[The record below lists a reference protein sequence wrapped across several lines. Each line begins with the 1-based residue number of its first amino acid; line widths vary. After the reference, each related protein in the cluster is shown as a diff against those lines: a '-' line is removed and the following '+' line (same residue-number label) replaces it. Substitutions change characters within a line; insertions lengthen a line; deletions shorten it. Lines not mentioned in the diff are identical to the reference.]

1 MYQMI
6 FYFNIGTRV
15 GETVKRIL
23 SIFLTMVFMIST
35 VGCSSKEDA
44 PIEKKDTKVTYQAEK
59 IEKPKDISKIQ
70 FLVYLEDGTL
80 RIGGSGQNGEERTV
94 WDSKNNG
101 KDWML
106 AGDSEQLPEL
116 KNQNAFY
123 KYSSNG
129 KFYVVED
136 QTIRLYEDTQP
147 STINIVEGESYL
159 DSALCGQDFY
169 LLVEDETGTKQI
181 RKYDLS
187 KQIWENMENEELVQA
202 LKKTTGYGC
211 LAADPSAEMLY
222 TEGKGIVKYSV
233 EKDETT
239 HAIDEEVLNSCIDTI
254 NEPITGLAVQGEN
267 IVVCTVGKSGS
278 ESNLYFLQ
286 KEQTK
291 KNEKDKTDTGKNTVL
306 KIYSLKENS
315 MIRSSLAFF
324 RREHT
329 DISIN
334 YTVGYTGEDGFSVSD
349 AIRKLNTEIMADE
362 GPDIIVLDNLPVE
375 EYISKG
381 VLEPVTDIVNEKKD
395 EIFFNMIEGYN
406 KESEIFCVPTTFRIP
421 VIIGNSEVVSAES
434 SNAVIDQME
443 QQESPVLTQQDFPY
457 AAMYMFATSDM
468 VEKDGMNE
476 EKLTAYYNDL
486 LRLKEMGNV
495 TDKIVGESDYSMNQ
509 TVDIFPYG
517 ESDVPSDIYF
527 GEAKAGVGQIA
538 YADSYIKLNSARK
551 QADIQFDYLN
561 KSGGNYYIPTEVLG
575 INSRS
580 SSKDA
585 AKEFL
590 SLYLTEE
597 VQNTNTMGFS
607 INRNSMRNSAAVTDS
622 PQYYSTIY
630 KNLEDTSGLDLYTL
644 STDEFNELLQFVE
657 SADTPVQVDAVVTE
671 TVMEQADKI
680 LYEGLDV
687 QTAVQTVCDKINLY
701 LKE

>member
-1 MYQMI
+1 MMI
-6 FYFNIGTRV
+6 
-15 GETVKRIL
+15 
-23 SIFLTMVFMIST
+23 MIST
-35 VGCSSKEDA
+35 IGCRSKEDD
-44 PIEKKDTKVTYQAEK
+44 PIEKKDTKVAYQADK

-80 RIGGSGQNGEERTV
+80 RIGGSDQSGEKRTV

-116 KNQNAFY
+116 KNQNTFY

-147 STINIVEGESYL
+147 STINIDEGESYL

-181 RKYDLS
+181 KKHDLS
-187 KQIWENMENEELVQA
+187 EQIWENVENEELVQA

-239 HAIDEEVLNSCIDTI
+239 HAINGEVLNSCIDTI

-267 IVVCTVGKSGS
+267 IVVCTAGKSGS

-434 SNAVIDQME
+434 SKAVIDQME
-443 QQESPVLTQQDFPY
+443 QQESPVLTRQDFPY
-457 AAMYMFATSDM
+457 AAMYMFVTSDM

-538 YADSYIKLNSARK
+538 YVDSYIKLKSARK

-580 SSKDA
+580 SYKDA

-657 SADTPVQVDAVVTE
+657 LADTPVRVDAVVTE

>member
-1 MYQMI
+1 MM
-6 FYFNIGTRV
+6 
-15 GETVKRIL
+15 L
-23 SIFLTMVFMIST
+23 MIST
-35 VGCSSKEDA
+35 IGCRSKEDD
-44 PIEKKDTKVTYQAEK
+44 PIEKKDTKVAYQADK

-80 RIGGSGQNGEERTV
+80 RIGGSGQSGEERTV

-101 KDWML
+101 KDWIL

-123 KYSSNG
+123 KYSSDG

-187 KQIWENMENEELVQA
+187 EQIWENMENEELVQA

-211 LAADPSAEMLY
+211 LAADPLAEMLY
-222 TEGKGIVKYSV
+222 TEGEGIVKYCV

-239 HAIDEEVLNSCIDTI
+239 HAINEEVLSGCIDTI

-267 IVVCTVGKSGS
+267 IVVCTAGKSGS

-291 KNEKDKTDTGKNTVL
+291 KTEKDKTDTGKNTVL

-434 SNAVIDQME
+434 SKAVIDQME
-443 QQESPVLTQQDFPY
+443 QQESPVLTRQDFPY
-457 AAMYMFATSDM
+457 AAMYMFVTSDM

-527 GEAKAGVGQIA
+527 GEAKTGVGQIA

-580 SSKDA
+580 SYKDA

-607 INRNSMRNSAAVTDS
+607 INRNSTRNSAAVTDF

-644 STDEFNELLQFVE
+644 STDEFNEFLQFVE
-657 SADTPVQVDAVVTE
+657 LADTPVRVDAVVTE

-687 QTAVQTVCDKINLY
+687 QTAVKTVCDKIDLY

>member
-1 MYQMI
+1 M
-6 FYFNIGTRV
+6 
-15 GETVKRIL
+15 KRII
-23 SIFLTMVFMIST
+23 SIFLTMMLMIST
-35 VGCSSKEDA
+35 IGCRSKEDD
-44 PIEKKDTKVTYQAEK
+44 PIEKKDTKVAYQADK

-70 FLVYLEDGTL
+70 FLIYLEDGTL
-80 RIGGSGQNGEERTV
+80 RIGGSGQSGEERTV

-101 KDWML
+101 KDWIL

-116 KNQNAFY
+116 KNQNVFY
-123 KYSSNG
+123 KYSSDG

-147 STINIVEGESYL
+147 STINLVEGESYL

-169 LLVEDETGTKQI
+169 LLVEDETCTKQI

-187 KQIWENMENEELVQA
+187 EQIWENMENEELVQA

-211 LAADPSAEMLY
+211 LAADPLAEMLF
-222 TEGKGIVKYSV
+222 TEGEGIVKYCV

-239 HAIDEEVLNSCIDTI
+239 HAINEEVLNGCIDTI

-267 IVVCTVGKSGS
+267 IVVCTAGKSGS

-329 DISIN
+329 NISIN

-434 SNAVIDQME
+434 SKAVIDQME
-443 QQESPVLTQQDFPY
+443 QQESPVLTRQDFPY
-457 AAMYMFATSDM
+457 AAMYMFVTSDM

-580 SSKDA
+580 SYKDA

-607 INRNSMRNSAAVTDS
+607 INRNSTRNSAAVTDS

-630 KNLEDTSGLDLYTL
+630 KNLEDTSGLDLCTL

-657 SADTPVQVDAVVTE
+657 LADTPVRVDAVVTE

-687 QTAVQTVCDKINLY
+687 QTAVKTVCDKINLY

>member
-1 MYQMI
+1 M
-6 FYFNIGTRV
+6 
-15 GETVKRIL
+15 KRII
-23 SIFLTMVFMIST
+23 SIFLTMMIMIST
-35 VGCSSKEDA
+35 IGCRSKEDD
-44 PIEKKDTKVTYQAEK
+44 PIEKKDTKVAYQADK

-80 RIGGSGQNGEERTV
+80 RIGGSDQSGEKRTV

-147 STINIVEGESYL
+147 STINIDEGESYL

-181 RKYDLS
+181 KKHDLS
-187 KQIWENMENEELVQA
+187 EQIWENVENEELVQA

-239 HAIDEEVLNSCIDTI
+239 HAINGEVLNSCIDTI

-267 IVVCTVGKSGS
+267 IVVCTAGKSGS

-434 SNAVIDQME
+434 SKAVIDQME
-443 QQESPVLTQQDFPY
+443 QQESPVLTRQDFPY
-457 AAMYMFATSDM
+457 AAMYMFVTSDM

-538 YADSYIKLNSARK
+538 YVDSYIKLKSARK

-580 SSKDA
+580 SYKDA

-657 SADTPVQVDAVVTE
+657 LADTPVRVDAVVTE

-687 QTAVQTVCDKINLY
+687 QTAVKTVCDKINLY

>member
-1 MYQMI
+1 M
-6 FYFNIGTRV
+6 
-15 GETVKRIL
+15 KRII
-23 SIFLTMVFMIST
+23 SIFLTMVFAIST

-44 PIEKKDTKVTYQAEK
+44 PIEKKDTKVAYQADK

-70 FLVYLEDGTL
+70 FLVYLEDSTL
-80 RIGGSGQNGEERTV
+80 RIGGSDQSGEKCTV

-106 AGDSEQLPEL
+106 SGDSEQLPEL

-123 KYSSNG
+123 KYSSDG

-147 STINIVEGESYL
+147 STINIDEGESYL

-181 RKYDLS
+181 KKYDLS
-187 KQIWENMENEELVQA
+187 EQIWENVENEELVQA
-202 LKKTTGYGC
+202 LKKATGYGC

-233 EKDETT
+233 EKDEIT
-239 HAIDEEVLNSCIDTI
+239 HAINEEVLKSCIDTI
-254 NEPITGLAVQGEN
+254 NEPVTGLAVQGEN
-267 IVVCTVGKSGS
+267 IVVCTAGKSGN

-291 KNEKDKTDTGKNTVL
+291 KTEKDKTDTGKNTVL

-334 YTVGYTGEDGFSVSD
+334 YTVGYTGEDSFSVSD

-434 SNAVIDQME
+434 SKAVIDQME
-443 QQESPVLTQQDFPY
+443 QQESPVLTRQDFPY
-457 AAMYMFATSDM
+457 AAMYMFVTSDM

-580 SSKDA
+580 SYKDA

-607 INRNSMRNSAAVTDS
+607 INRNSTRNSAAVTDS

-657 SADTPVQVDAVVTE
+657 LADTPVRVDAVVTE

-687 QTAVQTVCDKINLY
+687 QTAVKTVCDKINLY

>member
-1 MYQMI
+1 M
-6 FYFNIGTRV
+6 
-15 GETVKRIL
+15 KRII
-23 SIFLTMVFMIST
+23 SIFLTMMIMIST
-35 VGCSSKEDA
+35 IGCRSKEDD
-44 PIEKKDTKVTYQAEK
+44 PIEKKDTKVAYQADK

-80 RIGGSGQNGEERTV
+80 RIGGSDQSGEKRTV

-147 STINIVEGESYL
+147 STINIDEGESYL

-181 RKYDLS
+181 KKHDLS
-187 KQIWENMENEELVQA
+187 EQIWENVENEELVQA

-239 HAIDEEVLNSCIDTI
+239 HAINGEVLNSCIDTI

-267 IVVCTVGKSGS
+267 IVVCTAGKRGS

-434 SNAVIDQME
+434 SKAVIDQIE
-443 QQESPVLTQQDFPY
+443 QQESPVLTRQDFPY
-457 AAMYMFATSDM
+457 AAMYMFVTSDM

-538 YADSYIKLNSARK
+538 YVDSYIKLKSARK

-580 SSKDA
+580 SYKDA

-657 SADTPVQVDAVVTE
+657 LADTPVRVDAVVTE

>member
-1 MYQMI
+1 MMI
-6 FYFNIGTRV
+6 
-15 GETVKRIL
+15 
-23 SIFLTMVFMIST
+23 MIST
-35 VGCSSKEDA
+35 IGCRSKEDD
-44 PIEKKDTKVTYQAEK
+44 PIEKKDTKVAYQADK

-80 RIGGSGQNGEERTV
+80 RIGGSDQSGEKRTV

-123 KYSSNG
+123 KYSSDG

-181 RKYDLS
+181 RKYDLPE
-187 KQIWENMENEELVQA
+187 QIWENMENEELVQA

-211 LAADPSAEMLY
+211 LVADPLAEMLY
-222 TEGKGIVKYSV
+222 TEGEGIVKYCV

-239 HAIDEEVLNSCIDTI
+239 HVINGEVLNSCIDTI

-267 IVVCTVGKSGS
+267 IVVCTAGKSGS

-291 KNEKDKTDTGKNTVL
+291 KTEKDKTDTGKNTVL

-434 SNAVIDQME
+434 SKAVIDQME
-443 QQESPVLTQQDFPY
+443 QQESPVLTRQDFPY
-457 AAMYMFATSDM
+457 AAMYMFVTSDM

-580 SSKDA
+580 SYKDA

-657 SADTPVQVDAVVTE
+657 LADTPVRVDAVVTE

-687 QTAVQTVCDKINLY
+687 QTAVKTVCDKINLY

>member
-1 MYQMI
+1 MM
-6 FYFNIGTRV
+6 
-15 GETVKRIL
+15 L
-23 SIFLTMVFMIST
+23 MIST
-35 VGCSSKEDA
+35 IGCRSKEDD
-44 PIEKKDTKVTYQAEK
+44 PIEKKDTKVAYQADK

-80 RIGGSGQNGEERTV
+80 RIGGSGQSGEERTV

-101 KDWML
+101 KDWIL

-116 KNQNAFY
+116 KNQNVFY
-123 KYSSNG
+123 KYSSDG

-147 STINIVEGESYL
+147 STINLVEGESYL

-187 KQIWENMENEELVQA
+187 EQIWENMENEELVQA

-211 LAADPSAEMLY
+211 LAADPLAEMLF
-222 TEGKGIVKYSV
+222 TEGEGIVKYCV

-239 HAIDEEVLNSCIDTI
+239 HAINEEVLNGCIDTI

-267 IVVCTVGKSGS
+267 IVVCTAGKSGS

-421 VIIGNSEVVSAES
+421 VIIGISEVVSAES
-434 SNAVIDQME
+434 SKAVIDQME
-443 QQESPVLTQQDFPY
+443 QQESPVLTRQDFPY
-457 AAMYMFATSDM
+457 AAMYMFVTSDM

-580 SSKDA
+580 SYKDA

-630 KNLEDTSGLDLYTL
+630 KNLEDTSGLDLCTL

-657 SADTPVQVDAVVTE
+657 LADTPVRVDAVVTE

-687 QTAVQTVCDKINLY
+687 QTAVKTVCDKIDLY

>member
-1 MYQMI
+1 M
-6 FYFNIGTRV
+6 
-15 GETVKRIL
+15 KRII
-23 SIFLTMVFMIST
+23 SIFLTMMIMIST
-35 VGCSSKEDA
+35 IGCRSKEDD
-44 PIEKKDTKVTYQAEK
+44 PIEKKDTKVAYQADK

-70 FLVYLEDGTL
+70 FLVYLKDGTL
-80 RIGGSGQNGEERTV
+80 RIGGSDQSGEKRTV

-136 QTIRLYEDTQP
+136 QAIRLYEDTQP
-147 STINIVEGESYL
+147 STINIDEGESYL

-181 RKYDLS
+181 KKHDLS
-187 KQIWENMENEELVQA
+187 EQIWENVENEELVQA

-239 HAIDEEVLNSCIDTI
+239 HAINGEVLNSCIDTI

-267 IVVCTVGKSGS
+267 IVVCTAGKSGS

-381 VLEPVTDIVNEKKD
+381 VLEPVADIVNEKKD

-421 VIIGNSEVVSAES
+421 VIIGNSEVFSAES
-434 SNAVIDQME
+434 SKAVIDQME
-443 QQESPVLTQQDFPY
+443 QQESPVLTRQDFPY
-457 AAMYMFATSDM
+457 AAMYMFVTSDM

-580 SSKDA
+580 SYKDA

-657 SADTPVQVDAVVTE
+657 LADTPVRVDAVVTE
-671 TVMEQADKI
+671 NVMEQADKI

-687 QTAVQTVCDKINLY
+687 QTAVKTVCDKINLY

>member
-1 MYQMI
+1 M
-6 FYFNIGTRV
+6 
-15 GETVKRIL
+15 KRII
-23 SIFLTMVFMIST
+23 SIFLTMMLMIST
-35 VGCSSKEDA
+35 IGCRSKEDD
-44 PIEKKDTKVTYQAEK
+44 PIEKKDTKVAYQADK

-80 RIGGSGQNGEERTV
+80 RIGGSGQSGEERTV

-101 KDWML
+101 KDWIL

-116 KNQNAFY
+116 KNQNVFY
-123 KYSSNG
+123 KYSSDG

-187 KQIWENMENEELVQA
+187 EQIWENMENEELVQA

-211 LAADPSAEMLY
+211 LAADPLAEMLF
-222 TEGKGIVKYSV
+222 TEGEGIVKYCV

-239 HAIDEEVLNSCIDTI
+239 HAINEEVLSGCIDTI

-267 IVVCTVGKSGS
+267 IVVCTAGKSGS

-291 KNEKDKTDTGKNTVL
+291 KTEKDKTDTGKNTVL

-324 RREHT
+324 RRKHT

-395 EIFFNMIEGYN
+395 EIFFNMIKGYN

-421 VIIGNSEVVSAES
+421 VIIGISEVVSAES
-434 SNAVIDQME
+434 SKAVIDQME
-443 QQESPVLTQQDFPY
+443 QQESPVLTRQDFPY
-457 AAMYMFATSDM
+457 AAMFVTSDM

-509 TVDIFPYG
+509 TVNIFPYG
-517 ESDVPSDIYF
+517 ESDVTSDIYF

-580 SSKDA
+580 SYKDA

-607 INRNSMRNSAAVTDS
+607 INRNIMRNSAAVTDS

-644 STDEFNELLQFVE
+644 STDEFNEFLQFVE
-657 SADTPVQVDAVVTE
+657 LADTPVRVDAVVTE

>member
-1 MYQMI
+1 M
-6 FYFNIGTRV
+6 
-15 GETVKRIL
+15 KRIL

-44 PIEKKDTKVTYQAEK
+44 PIEKKDTKVAYQADK

-80 RIGGSGQNGEERTV
+80 RIGGSDQSGEKCTV

-123 KYSSNG
+123 KYSSDG

-136 QTIRLYEDTQP
+136 QTIRLYEDTQQ
-147 STINIVEGESYL
+147 STINIDEGESYL
-159 DSALCGQDFY
+159 DSVLCGQDFY

-187 KQIWENMENEELVQA
+187 EQIWENVENEELVQA
-202 LKKTTGYGC
+202 LKKATGYGC

-233 EKDETT
+233 EKDEITL
-239 HAIDEEVLNSCIDTI
+239 AINVEVLNSCIDTI
-254 NEPITGLAVQGEN
+254 NEPVTGLAVQGEN
-267 IVVCTVGKSGS
+267 IVVCTAGKSGN

-291 KNEKDKTDTGKNTVL
+291 KTEKDKTDTGKNTVL

-381 VLEPVTDIVNEKKD
+381 VLEAVTDIVNEKKD

-443 QQESPVLTQQDFPY
+443 QQESPVLTRQDFPY
-457 AAMYMFATSDM
+457 AAMNMFVTSDM

-495 TDKIVGESDYSMNQ
+495 TDKIVDESDYSMDQ

-538 YADSYIKLNSARK
+538 YVDSYIKLNSARK

-580 SSKDA
+580 SYKDA

-657 SADTPVQVDAVVTE
+657 LADTPVRVDAVVTE

-680 LYEGLDV
+680 LYEDLDV
-687 QTAVQTVCDKINLY
+687 QTAVQTVCGKTNLY

>member
-1 MYQMI
+1 M
-6 FYFNIGTRV
+6 
-15 GETVKRIL
+15 KRII
-23 SIFLTMVFMIST
+23 SIFLTMMLMIST
-35 VGCSSKEDA
+35 IGCRSKEDD
-44 PIEKKDTKVTYQAEK
+44 PIEKKDTKVAYQADK

-70 FLVYLEDGTL
+70 FLIYLEDGTL
-80 RIGGSGQNGEERTV
+80 RIGGSGQSGEERTV

-101 KDWML
+101 KDWIL

-123 KYSSNG
+123 KYSSDG

-187 KQIWENMENEELVQA
+187 EQIWENMENEELVQA

-211 LAADPSAEMLY
+211 LAADSLAEMLY
-222 TEGKGIVKYSV
+222 TEGEGIVKYCV

-239 HAIDEEVLNSCIDTI
+239 YAINEEVLSGCIDTI
-254 NEPITGLAVQGEN
+254 NEPITGLAVQDEN
-267 IVVCTVGKSGS
+267 IVVCTAGKSGS

-291 KNEKDKTDTGKNTVL
+291 KTEKDKTDTGKSTVL

-434 SNAVIDQME
+434 SKVVIDQME
-443 QQESPVLTQQDFPY
+443 QQESPVLTRQDFPY
-457 AAMYMFATSDM
+457 AAMYMFVTSDM

-580 SSKDA
+580 SYKDA

-657 SADTPVQVDAVVTE
+657 LADTPVWVDAVVTE

-687 QTAVQTVCDKINLY
+687 QTAVKTVCDKIDLY

>member
-1 MYQMI
+1 MMI
-6 FYFNIGTRV
+6 FRCERGA
-15 GETVKRIL
+15 TVKRII
-23 SIFLTMVFMIST
+23 SIFLTMMLMIST
-35 VGCSSKEDA
+35 IGCRSKEDD
-44 PIEKKDTKVTYQAEK
+44 PIEKKDTKVAYQADK

-70 FLVYLEDGTL
+70 FLVYLEEGTL
-80 RIGGSGQNGEERTV
+80 RIGGSGQSGEERTV

-101 KDWML
+101 KDWIL

-123 KYSSNG
+123 KYSSDG

-159 DSALCGQDFY
+159 DSALCRQDFY

-187 KQIWENMENEELVQA
+187 EQIWENMENEELVQA

-211 LAADPSAEMLY
+211 LAADPLAEMLY
-222 TEGKGIVKYSV
+222 TEGEGIVKYCV

-239 HAIDEEVLNSCIDTI
+239 HAINGEVLNSFIDTI

-267 IVVCTVGKSGS
+267 IVVCTAGKSGS

-291 KNEKDKTDTGKNTVL
+291 KTEKDKTGTGKNTVL

-434 SNAVIDQME
+434 SKAVIDQME
-443 QQESPVLTQQDFPY
+443 QQESPVLTRQDFPY
-457 AAMYMFATSDM
+457 AAMYMFVTSDM

-486 LRLKEMGNV
+486 LRLKETGNV

-580 SSKDA
+580 SYKDA

-657 SADTPVQVDAVVTE
+657 LADTPVRVDAVVTE

>member
-1 MYQMI
+1 M
-6 FYFNIGTRV
+6 
-15 GETVKRIL
+15 KRII
-23 SIFLTMVFMIST
+23 SIFLTMMLMIST
-35 VGCSSKEDA
+35 IGCRSKEDD
-44 PIEKKDTKVTYQAEK
+44 PIEKKDTKVAYQADK

-70 FLVYLEDGTL
+70 FLIYLEDGTL
-80 RIGGSGQNGEERTV
+80 RIGGSGQSGEERTV

-101 KDWML
+101 KDWIL

-123 KYSSNG
+123 KYSSDG

-187 KQIWENMENEELVQA
+187 EQIWENMENEELVQA

-211 LAADPSAEMLY
+211 LAADSLAEMLY
-222 TEGKGIVKYSV
+222 TEGEGIVKYCV

-239 HAIDEEVLNSCIDTI
+239 HAINEEVLSGCIDTI

-267 IVVCTVGKSGS
+267 IVVCTAGKSGS

-291 KNEKDKTDTGKNTVL
+291 KTEKDKTDTGKSTVL

-434 SNAVIDQME
+434 SKAVIDQME
-443 QQESPVLTQQDFPY
+443 QQESPVLTRQDFPY
-457 AAMYMFATSDM
+457 AAMYMFVTSDM

-551 QADIQFDYLN
+551 QADIQFDYMN

-580 SSKDA
+580 SYKDA

-657 SADTPVQVDAVVTE
+657 LADTPVWVDAVVTE

-687 QTAVQTVCDKINLY
+687 QTAVKTVCDKIDLY

>member
-1 MYQMI
+1 M
-6 FYFNIGTRV
+6 
-15 GETVKRIL
+15 KRII
-23 SIFLTMVFMIST
+23 SIFLTMMLMIST
-35 VGCSSKEDA
+35 IGCRSKEDD
-44 PIEKKDTKVTYQAEK
+44 PIEKKDTKVAYQADK

-70 FLVYLEDGTL
+70 FLVYLEEGTL
-80 RIGGSGQNGEERTV
+80 RIGGSGQSGEERTV

-101 KDWML
+101 KDWIL

-123 KYSSNG
+123 KYSSDG

-159 DSALCGQDFY
+159 DSALCRQDFY

-187 KQIWENMENEELVQA
+187 EQIWENMENEELVQA

-211 LAADPSAEMLY
+211 LAADPLAEMLY
-222 TEGKGIVKYSV
+222 TEGEGIVKYCV

-239 HAIDEEVLNSCIDTI
+239 HAINGEVLNSCIDTI

-267 IVVCTVGKSGS
+267 IVVCTAGKSGS

-291 KNEKDKTDTGKNTVL
+291 KNEKDKTGTGKNTVL

-434 SNAVIDQME
+434 SKAVIDQME
-443 QQESPVLTQQDFPY
+443 QQESPVLTRQDFPY
-457 AAMYMFATSDM
+457 AAMYMFVTSDM

-580 SSKDA
+580 SYKDA

-657 SADTPVQVDAVVTE
+657 LADTPVRVDAVVTE

-687 QTAVQTVCDKINLY
+687 QTAVKTVCDKINLY

>member
-1 MYQMI
+1 M
-6 FYFNIGTRV
+6 
-15 GETVKRIL
+15 KRII
-23 SIFLTMVFMIST
+23 SIFLTMMIMIST
-35 VGCSSKEDA
+35 IGCRSKEDD
-44 PIEKKDTKVTYQAEK
+44 PIEKKDTKVAYQADK

-80 RIGGSGQNGEERTV
+80 RIGGSDQSGEKRTV

-147 STINIVEGESYL
+147 STINIDEGESYL

-187 KQIWENMENEELVQA
+187 EQILENMENEELVQA

-239 HAIDEEVLNSCIDTI
+239 HAINGEVLNSCIDTI

-267 IVVCTVGKSGS
+267 IVVCTAGKSGS

-291 KNEKDKTDTGKNTVL
+291 KTEKDKTDTGKNTVL

-434 SNAVIDQME
+434 SKAVIDQME
-443 QQESPVLTQQDFPY
+443 QQESPVLTRQDFPY
-457 AAMYMFATSDM
+457 AAMYMFVTSDM

-538 YADSYIKLNSARK
+538 YVDSYIKLKSARK

-580 SSKDA
+580 SYKDA

-657 SADTPVQVDAVVTE
+657 LADTPVRVDAVVTE

>member
-1 MYQMI
+1 M
-6 FYFNIGTRV
+6 
-15 GETVKRIL
+15 KRII
-23 SIFLTMVFMIST
+23 SIFLTMMLMIST
-35 VGCSSKEDA
+35 IGCRSKEDD
-44 PIEKKDTKVTYQAEK
+44 PIEKKDTKVAYQADK

-70 FLVYLEDGTL
+70 FLVYLEEGTL
-80 RIGGSGQNGEERTV
+80 RIGGSGQSGEERTV

-101 KDWML
+101 KDWIL

-123 KYSSNG
+123 KYSSDG

-159 DSALCGQDFY
+159 DSALCRQDFY

-187 KQIWENMENEELVQA
+187 EQIWENMENEELVQA

-211 LAADPSAEMLY
+211 LAADPLAEMLY
-222 TEGKGIVKYSV
+222 TEGEGIVKYCV

-239 HAIDEEVLNSCIDTI
+239 HAINGEVLNSFIDTI

-267 IVVCTVGKSGS
+267 IVVCTAGKSGS

-291 KNEKDKTDTGKNTVL
+291 KTEKDKTGTGKNTVL

-434 SNAVIDQME
+434 SKAVIDQME
-443 QQESPVLTQQDFPY
+443 QQESPVLTRQDFPY
-457 AAMYMFATSDM
+457 AAMYMFVTSDM
-468 VEKDGMNE
+468 VEKDGMNAE
-476 EKLTAYYNDL
+476 TLTAYYNDL

-580 SSKDA
+580 SYKDA

-657 SADTPVQVDAVVTE
+657 LADTPVRVDAVVTE

-687 QTAVQTVCDKINLY
+687 QTAVKTVCDKINLY

>member
-1 MYQMI
+1 MI
-6 FYFNIGTRV
+6 FRCERGA
-15 GETVKRIL
+15 TVKRII
-23 SIFLTMVFMIST
+23 SIFLTMMLMIST
-35 VGCSSKEDA
+35 IGCRSKEDD
-44 PIEKKDTKVTYQAEK
+44 PIEKKDTKVAYQADK
-59 IEKPKDISKIQ
+59 IEKPKDISKKQ
-70 FLVYLEDGTL
+70 FLVYLEEGTL
-80 RIGGSGQNGEERTV
+80 RIGGSGQSGEERTV

-101 KDWML
+101 KDWIL

-123 KYSSNG
+123 KYSSDG

-159 DSALCGQDFY
+159 DSALCRQDFY

-187 KQIWENMENEELVQA
+187 EQIWENMENEELVQA

-211 LAADPSAEMLY
+211 LAADPLAEMLY
-222 TEGKGIVKYSV
+222 TEGEGIVKYCV

-239 HAIDEEVLNSCIDTI
+239 HAINGEVLNSFIDTI

-267 IVVCTVGKSGS
+267 IVVCTAGKSGS

-291 KNEKDKTDTGKNTVL
+291 KTEKDKTGTGKNTVL

-434 SNAVIDQME
+434 SKAVIDQME
-443 QQESPVLTQQDFPY
+443 QQESPVLTRQDFPY
-457 AAMYMFATSDM
+457 AAMYMFVTSDM

-580 SSKDA
+580 SYKDA

-657 SADTPVQVDAVVTE
+657 LADTPVRVDAVVTE

-687 QTAVQTVCDKINLY
+687 QTAVKTVCDKINLY

>member
-1 MYQMI
+1 MM
-6 FYFNIGTRV
+6 
-15 GETVKRIL
+15 L
-23 SIFLTMVFMIST
+23 MIST
-35 VGCSSKEDA
+35 IGCRSKEDD
-44 PIEKKDTKVTYQAEK
+44 PIEKKDTKVAYQADK

-70 FLVYLEDGTL
+70 FLVYLEEGTL
-80 RIGGSGQNGEERTV
+80 RIGGSGQSGEERTV

-101 KDWML
+101 KDWIL

-123 KYSSNG
+123 KYSSDG

-181 RKYDLS
+181 RKYDLPE
-187 KQIWENMENEELVQA
+187 QIWENMENEELVQA

-211 LAADPSAEMLY
+211 LAADPLAEMLY
-222 TEGKGIVKYSV
+222 TEGEGIVKYCV

-239 HAIDEEVLNSCIDTI
+239 HAINEEVLSGCIDTI

-267 IVVCTVGKSGS
+267 IVVCTAGKSGS

-291 KNEKDKTDTGKNTVL
+291 KTEKDKTDTGKNTVL

-434 SNAVIDQME
+434 SKAVIDQME
-443 QQESPVLTQQDFPY
+443 QQESPVLTRQDFPY
-457 AAMYMFATSDM
+457 AAMYMFVTSDM

-580 SSKDA
+580 SYKDA

-657 SADTPVQVDAVVTE
+657 LADTPVRVDAVVTE

-687 QTAVQTVCDKINLY
+687 QTAVKTVCDKINLY

>member
-1 MYQMI
+1 M
-6 FYFNIGTRV
+6 
-15 GETVKRIL
+15 KRII
-23 SIFLTMVFMIST
+23 SIFLTMMLMIST
-35 VGCSSKEDA
+35 IGCRSKEDD
-44 PIEKKDTKVTYQAEK
+44 PIEKKDTKVAYQADK

-70 FLVYLEDGTL
+70 FLVYLEEGTL
-80 RIGGSGQNGEERTV
+80 RIGGSGQSGEERTV

-101 KDWML
+101 KDWIL

-123 KYSSNG
+123 KYSSDG

-159 DSALCGQDFY
+159 DSALCRQDFY

-187 KQIWENMENEELVQA
+187 EQIWENMENEELVQA

-211 LAADPSAEMLY
+211 LAADPLAEMLY
-222 TEGKGIVKYSV
+222 TEGEGIVKYCV

-239 HAIDEEVLNSCIDTI
+239 HAINGEVLNSFIDTI

-267 IVVCTVGKSGS
+267 IVVCTAGKSGS

-291 KNEKDKTDTGKNTVL
+291 KTEKDKTGTGKNTVL

-362 GPDIIVLDNLPVE
+362 GLDIIVLDNLPVE

-434 SNAVIDQME
+434 SKAVIDQME
-443 QQESPVLTQQDFPY
+443 QQESPVLTRQDFPY
-457 AAMYMFATSDM
+457 AAMYMFVTSDM

-580 SSKDA
+580 SYKDA

-657 SADTPVQVDAVVTE
+657 LADTPVRVDAVVTE

-687 QTAVQTVCDKINLY
+687 QTAVKTVCDKINLY

>member
-1 MYQMI
+1 M
-6 FYFNIGTRV
+6 
-15 GETVKRIL
+15 KRII
-23 SIFLTMVFMIST
+23 SIFLTMMLMIST
-35 VGCSSKEDA
+35 IGCRSKEDD
-44 PIEKKDTKVTYQAEK
+44 PIEKKDTKVAYQADK

-70 FLVYLEDGTL
+70 FLVYLEEGTL
-80 RIGGSGQNGEERTV
+80 RIGGSGQSGEERTV

-101 KDWML
+101 KDWIL

-123 KYSSNG
+123 KYSSDG

-159 DSALCGQDFY
+159 DSALCRQDFY

-187 KQIWENMENEELVQA
+187 EQIWENMENEELVQS

-211 LAADPSAEMLY
+211 LAADPLAEMLY
-222 TEGKGIVKYSV
+222 TEGEGIVKYCV

-239 HAIDEEVLNSCIDTI
+239 HAINGEVLNSFIDTI

-267 IVVCTVGKSGS
+267 IVVCTAGKSGS

-291 KNEKDKTDTGKNTVL
+291 KTEKDKTGTGKNTVL

-434 SNAVIDQME
+434 SKAVIDQME
-443 QQESPVLTQQDFPY
+443 QQESPVLTRQDFPY
-457 AAMYMFATSDM
+457 AAMYMFVTSDM

-486 LRLKEMGNV
+486 LRLKETGNV

-580 SSKDA
+580 SYKDA

-657 SADTPVQVDAVVTE
+657 LADTPVRVDAVVTE

>member
-1 MYQMI
+1 M
-6 FYFNIGTRV
+6 
-15 GETVKRIL
+15 KRII
-23 SIFLTMVFMIST
+23 SIFLTMMLMIST
-35 VGCSSKEDA
+35 IGCRSKEDD
-44 PIEKKDTKVTYQAEK
+44 PIEKKDTKVAYQADK
-59 IEKPKDISKIQ
+59 IEKPKDITKIQ

-80 RIGGSGQNGEERTV
+80 RIGGSGQSGEERTV

-101 KDWML
+101 KDWIL

-116 KNQNAFY
+116 KNQNTFY
-123 KYSSNG
+123 KYSSDG

-187 KQIWENMENEELVQA
+187 EQIWENMENEELVQA

-211 LAADPSAEMLY
+211 LAADPLAETLY
-222 TEGKGIVKYSV
+222 TEGAGIVKYCV
-233 EKDETT
+233 EKDKTT
-239 HAIDEEVLNSCIDTI
+239 HAINEEVLSGCIDTI

-267 IVVCTVGKSGS
+267 IVVCTAGKSGS

-291 KNEKDKTDTGKNTVL
+291 KTEKDKTDTGKNTVL

-324 RREHT
+324 RRKHT

-434 SNAVIDQME
+434 SKAVIDQME
-443 QQESPVLTQQDFPY
+443 QQESPVLTRQDFPY
-457 AAMYMFATSDM
+457 AAMYMFVTSDM

-527 GEAKAGVGQIA
+527 GEAKAGVGKIA

-580 SSKDA
+580 SYKDA

-630 KNLEDTSGLDLYTL
+630 KKLEDTSGLDLYTL

-657 SADTPVQVDAVVTE
+657 LADTPVRVDAVVTE

-687 QTAVQTVCDKINLY
+687 QTAVQTVCDKIDLY

>member
-1 MYQMI
+1 MM
-6 FYFNIGTRV
+6 
-15 GETVKRIL
+15 L
-23 SIFLTMVFMIST
+23 MIST
-35 VGCSSKEDA
+35 IGCRSKEDD
-44 PIEKKDTKVTYQAEK
+44 PIEKKDTKVAYQADK

-80 RIGGSGQNGEERTV
+80 RIGGSGQSGEERTV

-101 KDWML
+101 KDWIL

-116 KNQNAFY
+116 ENQNAFY
-123 KYSSNG
+123 KYSSDG

-187 KQIWENMENEELVQA
+187 EQIWENMENEELVQA

-211 LAADPSAEMLY
+211 LAADPLAEMLY
-222 TEGKGIVKYSV
+222 TEGEGIVKYCV

-239 HAIDEEVLNSCIDTI
+239 HAINEEVLSGCIDTI

-267 IVVCTVGKSGS
+267 IVVCTAGKSGS

-291 KNEKDKTDTGKNTVL
+291 KTEKDKTDTGKNTVL

-434 SNAVIDQME
+434 SKAVIDQME
-443 QQESPVLTQQDFPY
+443 QQESPVLTRQDFPY
-457 AAMYMFATSDM
+457 AAMYMFVTSDM

-538 YADSYIKLNSARK
+538 YVDSYIKLNSARK

-580 SSKDA
+580 SYKDA

-607 INRNSMRNSAAVTDS
+607 INRNSTRNSAAVTDF

-657 SADTPVQVDAVVTE
+657 LADTPVRVDAVVTE

>member
-1 MYQMI
+1 M
-6 FYFNIGTRV
+6 
-15 GETVKRIL
+15 KRIII
-23 SIFLTMVFMIST
+23 IFLTMMLMIST
-35 VGCSSKEDA
+35 IGCRSKEDD
-44 PIEKKDTKVTYQAEK
+44 PIEKKDTKVAYQADK

-80 RIGGSGQNGEERTV
+80 RIGGSGQSGEERTV

-101 KDWML
+101 KDWIL

-123 KYSSNG
+123 KYSSDG

-181 RKYDLS
+181 RKYDLPE
-187 KQIWENMENEELVQA
+187 QIWENMENEELVQA

-211 LAADPSAEMLY
+211 LAADPLAEMLY
-222 TEGKGIVKYSV
+222 TEGEGIVKYCV

-239 HAIDEEVLNSCIDTI
+239 HAINEEVLNGCIDTI

-267 IVVCTVGKSGS
+267 IVVCTAGKSGS

-434 SNAVIDQME
+434 SKAVIDQME
-443 QQESPVLTQQDFPY
+443 QQESPVLTRQDFPY
-457 AAMYMFATSDM
+457 AAMYMFVTSDM

-538 YADSYIKLNSARK
+538 YADSYIKLNSAKK

-580 SSKDA
+580 SYKDA

-657 SADTPVQVDAVVTE
+657 LADTPVRVDAVVTE

>member
-1 MYQMI
+1 MGLM
-6 FYFNIGTRV
+6 IGT
-15 GETVKRIL
+15 I
-23 SIFLTMVFMIST
+23 
-35 VGCSSKEDA
+35 GCSNEGKA
-44 PIEKKDTKVTYQAEK
+44 PAEKKEEKLEYQAVK
-59 IEKPKDISKIQ
+59 IEKPEDIQKIQ

-80 RIGGSGQNGEERTV
+80 RIGGSGQSGEERTV

-101 KDWML
+101 KDWIL

-123 KYSSNG
+123 KYSSDG
-129 KFYVVED
+129 KFYAVEE

-147 STINIVEGESYL
+147 STINIAEGGSYL
-159 DSALCGQDFY
+159 DSAVCEQDFY
-169 LLVEDETGTKQI
+169 LLVEDETGIKRI
-181 RKYDLS
+181 RKYNLS
-187 KQIWENMENEELVQA
+187 EQSWENMENEELVQV

-211 LAADPSAEMLY
+211 LAADPSAEALY
-222 TEGKGIVKYSV
+222 TEGEGIVKYSV
-233 EKDETT
+233 KKDEATQ
-239 HAIDEEVLNSCIDTI
+239 AINAEVLNGCIDTI
-254 NEPITGLAVQGEN
+254 NEPVTGLAVQGKN
-267 IVVCTVGKSGS
+267 IVVCTLGESGN

-286 KEQTK
+286 KGQT
-291 KNEKDKTDTGKNTVL
+291 EKTEKNTVL
-306 KIYSLKENS
+306 EIYSLKENS
-315 MIRSSLAFF
+315 MIRNSLAFF

-334 YTVGYTGEDGFSVSD
+334 YTVGYTGEDGYSVSD

-381 VLEPVTDIVNEKKD
+381 VLEPVTDIVNEKKN

-406 KESEIFCVPTTFRIP
+406 KESEIFCVPTTFHIP

-580 SSKDA
+580 SYKDA

-590 SLYLTEE
+590 ALYLTEE

-607 INRNSMRNSAAVTDS
+607 INRNSTRNSAAVTDS

-657 SADTPVQVDAVVTE
+657 LADTPVQVDAVVTE

-687 QTAVQTVCDKINLY
+687 QTAVKTVCDKINLY

>member
-1 MYQMI
+1 MMI
-6 FYFNIGTRV
+6 
-15 GETVKRIL
+15 
-23 SIFLTMVFMIST
+23 MIST
-35 VGCSSKEDA
+35 IGCRSKEDD
-44 PIEKKDTKVTYQAEK
+44 PIEKKDTKVAYQADK

-80 RIGGSGQNGEERTV
+80 RIGGSDQSGEKRTV

-147 STINIVEGESYL
+147 STINIDEGESYL

-187 KQIWENMENEELVQA
+187 EQILENMENEELVQA

-239 HAIDEEVLNSCIDTI
+239 HAINGEVLNSCIDTI

-267 IVVCTVGKSGS
+267 IVVCTAGKSGS

-291 KNEKDKTDTGKNTVL
+291 KTEKDKTDTGKNTVL

-434 SNAVIDQME
+434 SKAVIDQME
-443 QQESPVLTQQDFPY
+443 QQESPVLTRQDFPY
-457 AAMYMFATSDM
+457 AAMYMFVTSDM

-517 ESDVPSDIYF
+517 ESDVPSDICF

-538 YADSYIKLNSARK
+538 YVDSYIKLKSARK

-561 KSGGNYYIPTEVLG
+561 KSGGNYYISTEVLG

-580 SSKDA
+580 SYKDA

-622 PQYYSTIY
+622 SQYYSTIY

-657 SADTPVQVDAVVTE
+657 LADTPVRVDAVVTE

>member
-1 MYQMI
+1 MI
-6 FYFNIGTRV
+6 FRCERGA
-15 GETVKRIL
+15 TVKRII
-23 SIFLTMVFMIST
+23 SIFLTMMLMIST
-35 VGCSSKEDA
+35 IGCRSKEDD
-44 PIEKKDTKVTYQAEK
+44 PIEKKDTKVAYQADK

-70 FLVYLEDGTL
+70 FLVYLEEGTL
-80 RIGGSGQNGEERTV
+80 RIGGSGQSGEERTV

-101 KDWML
+101 KDWIL

-123 KYSSNG
+123 KYSSDG

-159 DSALCGQDFY
+159 DSALCRQDFY

-187 KQIWENMENEELVQA
+187 EQIWENMENEELVQA

-211 LAADPSAEMLY
+211 LAADPLAEMLY
-222 TEGKGIVKYSV
+222 TEGEGIVKYCV

-239 HAIDEEVLNSCIDTI
+239 HAINGEVLNSCIDTI

-267 IVVCTVGKSGS
+267 IVVCTAGKSGS

-291 KNEKDKTDTGKNTVL
+291 KTEKDKTGTGKNTVL

-434 SNAVIDQME
+434 SKAVIDQME
-443 QQESPVLTQQDFPY
+443 QQESPVLTRQDFPY
-457 AAMYMFATSDM
+457 AAMYMFVTSDM

-580 SSKDA
+580 SYKDA

-657 SADTPVQVDAVVTE
+657 LADTPVRVDAVVTE

-687 QTAVQTVCDKINLY
+687 QTAVKTVCDKINLY

>member
-1 MYQMI
+1 M
-6 FYFNIGTRV
+6 
-15 GETVKRIL
+15 KRII
-23 SIFLTMVFMIST
+23 SIFLTMMLMIST
-35 VGCSSKEDA
+35 IGCRSKEDD
-44 PIEKKDTKVTYQAEK
+44 PIEKKDTKVAYQADK

-70 FLVYLEDGTL
+70 FLVYLEEGTL
-80 RIGGSGQNGEERTV
+80 RIGGSGQSGEERTV

-101 KDWML
+101 KDWIL

-123 KYSSNG
+123 KYSSDG

-187 KQIWENMENEELVQA
+187 EQIWENMENEELVQA

-211 LAADPSAEMLY
+211 LAADPLAEMLY
-222 TEGKGIVKYSV
+222 TEGEGIVKYCV

-239 HAIDEEVLNSCIDTI
+239 HAINEEVLSGCIDTI

-267 IVVCTVGKSGS
+267 IVVCTAGKSGS

-291 KNEKDKTDTGKNTVL
+291 KTEKDKTGTGKNTVL

-434 SNAVIDQME
+434 SKAVIDQME
-443 QQESPVLTQQDFPY
+443 QQESPVLTRQDFPY
-457 AAMYMFATSDM
+457 AAMYMFVTSDM

-486 LRLKEMGNV
+486 LRLKGMGNV

-580 SSKDA
+580 SYKDA

-657 SADTPVQVDAVVTE
+657 LADTPVRVDAVVTE

-687 QTAVQTVCDKINLY
+687 QTAVKTVCDKINLY

>member
-1 MYQMI
+1 M
-6 FYFNIGTRV
+6 
-15 GETVKRIL
+15 KRII
-23 SIFLTMVFMIST
+23 SIFLTMMLMIST
-35 VGCSSKEDA
+35 IGCRSKEDD
-44 PIEKKDTKVTYQAEK
+44 PIEKKDTKVAYQADK

-70 FLVYLEDGTL
+70 FLIYLEDGTL
-80 RIGGSGQNGEERTV
+80 RIGGSGQSGEERTV

-101 KDWML
+101 KDWIL

-123 KYSSNG
+123 KYSSDG

-136 QTIRLYEDTQP
+136 QTIWLYEDTQP

-169 LLVEDETGTKQI
+169 LLVEDETCTKQI

-187 KQIWENMENEELVQA
+187 EQIWENMENEELVQV

-211 LAADPSAEMLY
+211 LAADPLAEMLY
-222 TEGKGIVKYSV
+222 TEGEGIVKYCV

-239 HAIDEEVLNSCIDTI
+239 HAINEEVLSGCIDTI

-267 IVVCTVGKSGS
+267 IVVCTAGKSGS

-291 KNEKDKTDTGKNTVL
+291 KTEKDKTDTGKNTVL

-434 SNAVIDQME
+434 SKAVIDQME
-443 QQESPVLTQQDFPY
+443 QQESPVLTRQDFPY
-457 AAMYMFATSDM
+457 AAMYMFVTSDM

-580 SSKDA
+580 SYKDA

-607 INRNSMRNSAAVTDS
+607 INRNSTRNSAAVTDS

-657 SADTPVQVDAVVTE
+657 LADTPVRVDAVVTE

-687 QTAVQTVCDKINLY
+687 QTAVKTVCDKINLY
-701 LKE
+701 MNE

>member
-1 MYQMI
+1 MMI
-6 FYFNIGTRV
+6 
-15 GETVKRIL
+15 
-23 SIFLTMVFMIST
+23 MISSI
-35 VGCSSKEDA
+35 GCRSKEDD
-44 PIEKKDTKVTYQAEK
+44 PIEKKDTKVAYQADK

-80 RIGGSGQNGEERTV
+80 RIGGSDQSGEKRTV

-147 STINIVEGESYL
+147 STINIDEGESYL

-181 RKYDLS
+181 KKHDLS
-187 KQIWENMENEELVQA
+187 EQIWENVENEELVQA

-239 HAIDEEVLNSCIDTI
+239 HAINGEVLNSCIDTI

-267 IVVCTVGKSGS
+267 IVVCTAGKSGS

-434 SNAVIDQME
+434 SKAVIDQIE
-443 QQESPVLTQQDFPY
+443 QQESPVLTRQDFPY
-457 AAMYMFATSDM
+457 AAMYMFVTSDM

-538 YADSYIKLNSARK
+538 YVDSYIKLKSARK

-580 SSKDA
+580 SYKDA

-657 SADTPVQVDAVVTE
+657 LADTPVRVDAVVTE

>member
-1 MYQMI
+1 MM
-6 FYFNIGTRV
+6 
-15 GETVKRIL
+15 L
-23 SIFLTMVFMIST
+23 MIST
-35 VGCSSKEDA
+35 IGCRSKEDD
-44 PIEKKDTKVTYQAEK
+44 PIEKKDTKVAYQADK

-70 FLVYLEDGTL
+70 FLIYLEDGTL
-80 RIGGSGQNGEERTV
+80 RIGGSGQSGEERTV

-101 KDWML
+101 KDWIL

-123 KYSSNG
+123 KYSSDG

-187 KQIWENMENEELVQA
+187 EQIWENMENEELVQA

-211 LAADPSAEMLY
+211 LAADSLAEMLY
-222 TEGKGIVKYSV
+222 TEGEGIVKYCV

-239 HAIDEEVLNSCIDTI
+239 YAINEEVLSGCIDTI

-267 IVVCTVGKSGS
+267 IVVCTAGKSGS

-291 KNEKDKTDTGKNTVL
+291 KTEKDKTDTGKSTVL
-306 KIYSLKENS
+306 KIYSLKVNS

-434 SNAVIDQME
+434 SKVVIDQME
-443 QQESPVLTQQDFPY
+443 QQESPVLTRQDFPY
-457 AAMYMFATSDM
+457 AAMYMFVTSDM

-580 SSKDA
+580 SYKDA

-657 SADTPVQVDAVVTE
+657 LADTPVWVDAVVTE

>member
-1 MYQMI
+1 M
-6 FYFNIGTRV
+6 
-15 GETVKRIL
+15 KRII
-23 SIFLTMVFMIST
+23 SIFLTMMLMIST
-35 VGCSSKEDA
+35 IGCRSKEDD
-44 PIEKKDTKVTYQAEK
+44 PIEKKDTKVAYQADK

-70 FLVYLEDGTL
+70 FLVYLEEGTL
-80 RIGGSGQNGEERTV
+80 RIGGSGQSGEERTV

-101 KDWML
+101 KDWIL

-123 KYSSNG
+123 KYSSDG

-181 RKYDLS
+181 RKYDLPE
-187 KQIWENMENEELVQA
+187 QIWENMENEELVQA

-211 LAADPSAEMLY
+211 LAADPLAEMLY
-222 TEGKGIVKYSV
+222 TEGEGIVKYCV

-239 HAIDEEVLNSCIDTI
+239 HAINEEVLSGCIDTI

-267 IVVCTVGKSGS
+267 IVVCTAGKSGS

-291 KNEKDKTDTGKNTVL
+291 KTEKDKTDTGKNTVL

-434 SNAVIDQME
+434 SKAVIDQME
-443 QQESPVLTQQDFPY
+443 QQESPVLTRQDFPY
-457 AAMYMFATSDM
+457 AAMYMFVTSDM

-580 SSKDA
+580 FYKDA

-657 SADTPVQVDAVVTE
+657 LADTPVRVDAVVTE

-687 QTAVQTVCDKINLY
+687 QTAVKTVCDKINLY

>member
-1 MYQMI
+1 MMI
-6 FYFNIGTRV
+6 
-15 GETVKRIL
+15 
-23 SIFLTMVFMIST
+23 MIST
-35 VGCSSKEDA
+35 IGCRSKEDD
-44 PIEKKDTKVTYQAEK
+44 PIEKKDTKVAYQADK

-80 RIGGSGQNGEERTV
+80 RIGGSDQSGEKRTV

-147 STINIVEGESYL
+147 STINIDEGESYL

-181 RKYDLS
+181 KKHDLS
-187 KQIWENMENEELVQA
+187 EQIWENVENEELVQA

-239 HAIDEEVLNSCIDTI
+239 HAINGEVLNSCIDTI

-267 IVVCTVGKSGS
+267 IVVCTAGKSGS

-434 SNAVIDQME
+434 SKAVIDQMEHQME
-443 QQESPVLTQQDFPY
+443 QQESPVLTRQDFPY
-457 AAMYMFATSDM
+457 AAMYMFVTSGM

-538 YADSYIKLNSARK
+538 YADSYIKLKSARK

-580 SSKDA
+580 SYKDA

-657 SADTPVQVDAVVTE
+657 LADTPVRVDAVVTE

>member
-1 MYQMI
+1 
-6 FYFNIGTRV
+6 
-15 GETVKRIL
+15 
-23 SIFLTMVFMIST
+23 MVLMISAI
-35 VGCSSKEDA
+35 GCSSKEDA
-44 PIEKKDTKVTYQAEK
+44 PIEKKDTKVAYQADK

-70 FLVYLEDGTL
+70 FLIYLEDGTL
-80 RIGGSGQNGEERTV
+80 RIGGSGQSGEERTV

-101 KDWML
+101 KDWIL

-123 KYSSNG
+123 KYSSDG

-187 KQIWENMENEELVQA
+187 EQIWENMENEELVQA
-202 LKKTTGYGC
+202 LKKTIGYGC
-211 LAADPSAEMLY
+211 LAADPLAETLY
-222 TEGKGIVKYSV
+222 TEGVGIVKYCV

-239 HAIDEEVLNSCIDTI
+239 HAINEEVLNGCIDTI

-267 IVVCTVGKSGS
+267 IVVCTAGKSGS

-291 KNEKDKTDTGKNTVL
+291 KNKKDKTDTGKNTVL

-434 SNAVIDQME
+434 SKAVIDQME
-443 QQESPVLTQQDFPY
+443 QQESPVLTRQDFPY
-457 AAMYMFATSDM
+457 AAMYMFVTSDM
-468 VEKDGMNE
+468 VEKDVMNE

-538 YADSYIKLNSARK
+538 YVDSYIKLNSARK

-580 SSKDA
+580 SYKDA

-657 SADTPVQVDAVVTE
+657 LADTPVRVDAVVTE

>member
-1 MYQMI
+1 MM
-6 FYFNIGTRV
+6 
-15 GETVKRIL
+15 L
-23 SIFLTMVFMIST
+23 MIST
-35 VGCSSKEDA
+35 IGCRSKEDD
-44 PIEKKDTKVTYQAEK
+44 PIEKKDTKVAYQADK

-70 FLVYLEDGTL
+70 FLIYLEDGTL
-80 RIGGSGQNGEERTV
+80 RIGGSGQSGEERTV

-101 KDWML
+101 KDWIL

-123 KYSSNG
+123 KYSSDG

-187 KQIWENMENEELVQA
+187 EQIWENMENEELVQA

-211 LAADPSAEMLY
+211 LAADSLAEMLY
-222 TEGKGIVKYSV
+222 TEGEGIVKYCV

-239 HAIDEEVLNSCIDTI
+239 YAINEEVLSGCIDTI

-267 IVVCTVGKSGS
+267 IVVCTAGKSGS

-291 KNEKDKTDTGKNTVL
+291 KNEKDKTDTGKSTVL

-434 SNAVIDQME
+434 SKAVIDQME
-443 QQESPVLTQQDFPY
+443 QQESPVLTRQDFPY
-457 AAMYMFATSDM
+457 AAMYMFVTSDM

-580 SSKDA
+580 SYKDA

-657 SADTPVQVDAVVTE
+657 LADTPVRVDAVVTE

>member
-1 MYQMI
+1 MM
-6 FYFNIGTRV
+6 
-15 GETVKRIL
+15 L
-23 SIFLTMVFMIST
+23 MIST
-35 VGCSSKEDA
+35 IGCRSKEDD
-44 PIEKKDTKVTYQAEK
+44 PIEKKDTKVAYQADK

-70 FLVYLEDGTL
+70 FLVYLEEGTL
-80 RIGGSGQNGEERTV
+80 RIGGSGQSGEERTV

-101 KDWML
+101 KDWIL

-123 KYSSNG
+123 KYSSDG

-187 KQIWENMENEELVQA
+187 EQIWENMENEELVQA

-211 LAADPSAEMLY
+211 LAADPLAEMLY
-222 TEGKGIVKYSV
+222 TEGEGIVKYCV

-239 HAIDEEVLNSCIDTI
+239 HAINEEVLSGCIDTI

-267 IVVCTVGKSGS
+267 IVVCTAGKSGS

-291 KNEKDKTDTGKNTVL
+291 KTEKDKTDTGKNTVL

-315 MIRSSLAFF
+315 MIRSSLAIF

-434 SNAVIDQME
+434 SKAVIDQME
-443 QQESPVLTQQDFPY
+443 QQESPVLTRQDFPY
-457 AAMYMFATSDM
+457 AAMYMFVTSDM

-486 LRLKEMGNV
+486 LRLKGMGNV

-580 SSKDA
+580 SYKDA

-657 SADTPVQVDAVVTE
+657 LADTPVRVDAVVTE

-687 QTAVQTVCDKINLY
+687 QTAVKTVCDKINLY

>member
-1 MYQMI
+1 
-6 FYFNIGTRV
+6 
-15 GETVKRIL
+15 
-23 SIFLTMVFMIST
+23 MVFAIST

-44 PIEKKDTKVTYQAEK
+44 PIEKKDTKVAYQADK

-80 RIGGSGQNGEERTV
+80 RIGGSDQSGEKCTV

-123 KYSSNG
+123 KYSSDG

-136 QTIRLYEDTQP
+136 QTIRLYEDTQQ
-147 STINIVEGESYL
+147 STINIDEGESYL
-159 DSALCGQDFY
+159 DSVLCGQDFY

-187 KQIWENMENEELVQA
+187 EQIWENVENEELVQA
-202 LKKTTGYGC
+202 LKKATGYGC

-233 EKDETT
+233 EKDEIT
-239 HAIDEEVLNSCIDTI
+239 HAINEEVLKNCIDTI
-254 NEPITGLAVQGEN
+254 NEPVTGLAVQGEN
-267 IVVCTVGKSGS
+267 IVVCTAGKSGN

-291 KNEKDKTDTGKNTVL
+291 KTEKDKTDTGKNTVL

-381 VLEPVTDIVNEKKD
+381 VLEAVTDIVNEKKD

-443 QQESPVLTQQDFPY
+443 QQESPVLTRQDFPY
-457 AAMYMFATSDM
+457 AAMNMFVTSDM

-495 TDKIVGESDYSMNQ
+495 TDKIVDESDYSMDQ

-538 YADSYIKLNSARK
+538 YVDSYIKLNSARK

-580 SSKDA
+580 SYKDA

-657 SADTPVQVDAVVTE
+657 LADTPVRVDAVVTE

-680 LYEGLDV
+680 LYEDLDV
-687 QTAVQTVCDKINLY
+687 QTAVQTVCGKTNLY

>member
-1 MYQMI
+1 M
-6 FYFNIGTRV
+6 
-15 GETVKRIL
+15 KRIII
-23 SIFLTMVFMIST
+23 IFLTMMLMIST
-35 VGCSSKEDA
+35 IGCRSKEDD
-44 PIEKKDTKVTYQAEK
+44 PIEKKDTKVAYQADK

-80 RIGGSGQNGEERTV
+80 RIGGSGQSGEERTV

-101 KDWML
+101 KDWIL

-123 KYSSNG
+123 KYSSDG

-187 KQIWENMENEELVQA
+187 EQIWENMENEELVQA

-211 LAADPSAEMLY
+211 LAADPLAEMLY
-222 TEGKGIVKYSV
+222 TEGAGIVKYCV

-239 HAIDEEVLNSCIDTI
+239 HAINEEVLNGCIDTI

-267 IVVCTVGKSGS
+267 IVVCTAGKSGS

-434 SNAVIDQME
+434 SKAVIDQME
-443 QQESPVLTQQDFPY
+443 QQESPVLTRQDFPY
-457 AAMYMFATSDM
+457 AAMYMFVTSDM

-580 SSKDA
+580 SYKDA

-644 STDEFNELLQFVE
+644 STDEFNEFLQFVE
-657 SADTPVQVDAVVTE
+657 LADTPVRVDAVVTE

-687 QTAVQTVCDKINLY
+687 QTAVQTVCNKINLY